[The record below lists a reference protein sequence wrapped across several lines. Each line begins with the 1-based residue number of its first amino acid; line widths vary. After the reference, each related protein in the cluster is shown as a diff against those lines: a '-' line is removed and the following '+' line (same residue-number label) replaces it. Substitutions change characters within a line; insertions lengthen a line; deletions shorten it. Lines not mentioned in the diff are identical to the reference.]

1 MRTLLKQL
9 IIIWLL
15 SAGGS
20 AVADISTGAFSLQES
35 IDYALENN
43 PDMAIMQA
51 RIEQA
56 DAQLGESLASFYPQ
70 VKASLSY
77 MHSDNPAR
85 AFSMIISQRR
95 LDLTVPNP
103 NQVFNHPGGV
113 DDYRPEVTAL
123 YSLFRGG
130 QDYYRKQAAELGVEA
145 SELEKTA
152 TRHQLINNV
161 TGAFYGY
168 LAAQD
173 AHELSLRSIEA
184 VQSQLSQSKA
194 RFEEGTL
201 LKSDVLSL
209 EVQLAEAKDAQIRAA
224 NAIEMAKAMLKTL
237 LGLPAERDF
246 VANENA
252 NQVLPLSPAEFDTLL
267 DQALSQHPE
276 LKAAEKR
283 VAIAE
288 QQLNMAEAAHLP
300 KADAFVAYG
309 SNSQNLAFSTSRDN
323 VTAGVMVEVDV
334 FSGFAT
340 QEKIKKAEHEL
351 TAAREA
357 ARKMRLQVENQVKV
371 ARLRLLEALNR
382 EQVTSVAVEAAEEAL
397 RLVNEQ
403 RLAGVVTVTRYIEA
417 EVARDQAKT
426 RDISARYD
434 ALRADA
440 ELKLATG
447 FWN

>member
-1 MRTLLKQL
+1 MRSFASQIFVALLL
-9 IIIWLL
+9 FSDYRIA
-15 SAGGS
+15 SAE
-20 AVADISTGAFSLQES
+20 AGARAFTLQEAV
-35 IDYALENN
+35 DYALENN
-43 PDMAIMQA
+43 PEIGIMQA

-56 DAQLGESLASFYPQ
+56 DAQLGEALAAFYPQ

-77 MHSDNPAR
+77 LHSDNPSQ
-85 AFSMIISQRR
+85 AFAMIIAQRR
-95 LDLTVPNP
+95 LDFSKGDNY
-103 NQVFNHPGGV
+103 FNHPGGV
-113 DDYRPEVTAL
+113 DNYRPEVTAS
-123 YSLFRGG
+123 YALFRGG
-130 QDYYRKQAAELGVEA
+130 QDYYRKQAAELGIET

-152 TRHQLINNV
+152 TRHHLINNV
-161 TGAFYGY
+161 TAAFYGY

-184 VQSQLSQSKA
+184 VQSELDQSRI
-194 RFEEGTL
+194 RFEAGTL

-209 EVQLAEAKDAQIRAA
+209 EVQLAEAKDAQIQAA
-224 NAIEMAKAMLKTL
+224 NAIEIAKAMLKTL
-237 LGLPAERDF
+237 LGLAAEQDL
-246 VANENA
+246 
-252 NQVLPLSPAEFDTLL
+252 VLATQLDHALPESPAAFDALL
-267 DQALSQHPE
+267 NQALSQHPG
-276 LKAAEKR
+276 LKAAETR

-288 QQLNMAEAAHLP
+288 KQLDMAEAAHLP
-300 KADAFVAYG
+300 RADAFVSYG
-309 SNSQNLAFSTSRDN
+309 SDSKDLAYSTNRDN

-357 ARKMRLQVENQVKV
+357 ARQMRLQVENQVKT
-371 ARLRLLEALNR
+371 ARLKLLEALSR
-382 EQVTSVAVEAAEEAL
+382 EQVTSVSVQAAEEAL

-403 RLAGVVTVTRYIEA
+403 RNAGVVTVTRYIEA
-417 EVARDQAKT
+417 EVARDKAKT